1 MFSGFVPSL
10 LVNPASDGCVR
21 ETLTDGL
28 DLIFTDIMGVL
39 IIAER
44 SGPDYS
50 LHKFVFLTIICHRYY
65 QSCVVPA
72 KGLHRPS
79 RSMHFGD
86 VFRDERR
93 DKFRAGPLTR
103 PETHRPRRALDSKT
117 RTTAKTR
124 FSQY

>member
-1 MFSGFVPSL
+1 MKISSDHLGNRFLMFSGVVTSS

-65 QSCVVPA
+65 LV
-72 KGLHRPS
+72 
-79 RSMHFGD
+79 
-86 VFRDERR
+86 
-93 DKFRAGPLTR
+93 
-103 PETHRPRRALDSKT
+103 
-117 RTTAKTR
+117 
-124 FSQY
+124 

>member
-50 LHKFVFLTIICHRYY
+50 LHKFVFLRVICHRYY
-65 QSCVVPA
+65 
-72 KGLHRPS
+72 L
-79 RSMHFGD
+79 
-86 VFRDERR
+86 
-93 DKFRAGPLTR
+93 L
-103 PETHRPRRALDSKT
+103 
-117 RTTAKTR
+117 
-124 FSQY
+124 

>member
-1 MFSGFVPSL
+1 MKKISDHLGNRFLMFSGVVPSS

-50 LHKFVFLTIICHRYY
+50 LHKFVFLRVLFAIGIILSSPCMGSS
-65 QSCVVPA
+65 QTFSVDA
-72 KGLHRPS
+72 
-79 RSMHFGD
+79 
-86 VFRDERR
+86 FR
-93 DKFRAGPLTR
+93 
-103 PETHRPRRALDSKT
+103 
-117 RTTAKTR
+117 
-124 FSQY
+124 